1 MASNNSIIKRT
12 EYWLPP
18 ELWGH
23 VKEYMGMAEEGK
35 VRWDLIKTAT
45 LKHLIKSGLPTYDI
59 TFPKRKVKLNHK
71 QKAPYTTTTLIQS
84 ADKTEWLE
92 PKEAY
97 LRRVK
102 YLLMKK
108 RKMTPIKWRT
118 LSLIVYKDIPPFI
131 RVRKG
136 TTFKSIDPAS
146 EIEYNCEVIA
156 INKNWISIIQTPP
169 EWIEIQEDT
178 WEFKKAIFNRDFK
191 DIIITKW

>member
-18 ELWGH
+18 ELWGQ

-45 LKHLIKSGLPTYDI
+45 LKHLIRSGLSTYGV
-59 TFPKRKVKLNHK
+59 TLHKRNVKLNHK
-71 QKAPYTTTTLIQS
+71 QTAPYTTTTLIQS
-84 ADKTEWLE
+84 ADKTQWLD

-102 YLLMKK
+102 HVLMRK

-118 LSLIVYKDIPPFI
+118 LSIIIYKDIPPFI

-136 TTFKSIDPAS
+136 TTFKCKDPS
-146 EIEYNCEVIA
+146 SDIEYNCEVID
-156 INKNWISIIQTPP
+156 INKTRIIIIPTPP
-169 EWIEIQEDT
+169 DWIEIQEDT
-178 WEFKKAIFNRDFK
+178 WEFKKAIFNEKFK
-191 DIIITKW
+191 DIDITKW